1 MPDAA
6 PRSDA
11 MAQWRRL
18 RPVIWAAV
26 IGAASGVRLVR
37 PGGFPS
43 FSPGP
48 LFAPMMISLGL
59 WVVLSIYWE
68 IAARNASAPA
78 SSESG
83 ASRALHLVMTNGAII
98 LSYWPFAGW
107 PNARWSSFEF
117 PRILP
122 ATIWLPW
129 AGVAV
134 GAGGLVLAL
143 WARRH
148 LGRHWSGAVTVK
160 QGHELVRTG
169 PYRLIRHPIYTG
181 AIAMHAGTA
190 LITGRLQG
198 PLAVALIVI
207 AYIRKI
213 GMEERVL
220 GATFGAAF
228 EAYRRESWAL
238 LPWIV

>member
-1 MPDAA
+1 
-6 PRSDA
+6 
-11 MAQWRRL
+11 MATWRRL
-18 RPVIWAAV
+18 GPVVYATI
-26 IGAASGVRLVR
+26 IGAFIGARLVKPGR
-37 PGGFPS
+37 PAAFT
-43 FSPGP
+43 PGP
-48 LFAPMMISLGL
+48 LLVPMAISLGL

-68 IAARNASAPA
+68 IAARGASAPA

-83 ASRALHLVMTNGAII
+83 ASRALHLVMANGTVF

-107 PNARWSSFEF
+107 PNAQWAYFEF
-117 PRILP
+117 PRILS
-122 ATIWLPW
+122 ATTWLPW
-129 AGVAV
+129 AGVGV
-134 GAGGLVLAL
+134 GAGGLTLAL

-181 AIAMHAGTA
+181 AIVMHAGTA

-213 GMEERVL
+213 GLEERVL
-220 GATFGAAF
+220 GATFGAGF

-238 LPWIV
+238 LPWLV